1 MRSLWMWLL
10 MLVLIV
16 GCSRAPATDLDAP
29 DNAEPWPVSTQVPS
43 PTVAADALSAVAA
56 PVAPV
61 EPEPTPADPQ
71 PEPPAPEAV
80 PVATSLVVTVNAGD
94 TLLGLA
100 LAHDVPMAAIQLQND
115 LGSSTMIRLG
125 QQLEIPPKAAWEGA
139 SPFWVVHV
147 VSQGE
152 TLSGIAS
159 VYGLTL
165 ADLQGANGLADV
177 DLLGIGQTLVLPVRD
192 FAEARTAAPR
202 TAAPATAVPPTVVV
216 MAATPTVQPAA
227 EAPTDDGSAAPT
239 AVPPTAIAVAPA
251 PPPADVAAWGRE
263 TVRIIN
269 EVRATHGLPPLI
281 YNETLEQAGQIQAND
296 CAARRSCS
304 HTGSDGSTIKDR
316 VLRVGYQPASWAECW
331 ARRLTPQGAVD
342 IWMNET
348 PPNDPHRR
356 TLLTTWLPEIG
367 VGVAEGEWG
376 YYFLA
381 VFGRPLR

>member
-1 MRSLWMWLL
+1 
-10 MLVLIV
+10 MLVLMV
-16 GCSRAPATDLDAP
+16 GCGRAPATELDAP
-29 DNAEPWPVSTQVPS
+29 DTAESPSVSFPATS
-43 PTVAADALSAVAA
+43 PTVASDALTALPTPSE
-56 PVAPV
+56 PV
-61 EPEPTPADPQ
+61 EPEPVLSDLQPAA
-71 PEPPAPEAV
+71 PAPQAV
-80 PVATSLVVTVNAGD
+80 PIAAPLTVTVGAGD
-94 TLLGLA
+94 TLLGFA
-100 LAHDVPMAAIQLQND
+100 LAHGVPMAAIQLQND

-125 QQLEIPPKAAWEGA
+125 QQLVIPPQAAWEGA
-139 SPFWVVHV
+139 SPFWIVHV

-152 TLSGIAS
+152 TLSGIAQT
-159 VYGLTL
+159 YGLSLT
-165 ADLQGANGLADV
+165 DLQGANGIADADV
-177 DLLGIGQTLVLPVRD
+177 LGIGQSLVLPVRD
-192 FAEARTAAPR
+192 FAETRVAAPA
-202 TAAPATAVPPTVVV
+202 TAIPATAVPPVVA
-216 MAATPTVQPAA
+216 AATATVEPVAGGTVEAPAA
-227 EAPTDDGSAAPT
+227 QPT
-239 AVPPTAIAVAPA
+239 AVPPTAVAVAPA

-269 EVRATHGLPPLI
+269 EVRAQHGLPPLI

-367 VGVAEGEWG
+367 VGVAQGEWG